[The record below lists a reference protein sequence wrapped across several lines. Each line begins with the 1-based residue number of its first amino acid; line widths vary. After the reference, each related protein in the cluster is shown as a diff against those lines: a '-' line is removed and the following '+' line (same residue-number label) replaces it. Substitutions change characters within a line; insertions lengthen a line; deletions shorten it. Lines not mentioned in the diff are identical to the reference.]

1 MPATEPRD
9 YRIALSLKA
18 ALQAVSV
25 AAGYYY
31 DVDNAAVKL
40 DAEQGLEEVL
50 NGTGPRPVVLIELRD
65 DAREHE
71 PANYIMYDRHYTVH
85 WIHDPTPLADA
96 VQGEPSPT
104 TDGDRV
110 LMFERGVADVERAV
124 SRDTGRGGLAIDTR
138 VENVRWNKAEEIGRL
153 VWAEVDVTIKAER
166 EYGVTA

>member
-9 YRIALSLKA
+9 YRILLSLKA
-18 ALQAVSV
+18 ALQAIAV

-31 DVDNAAVKL
+31 DVSDVAVKL
-40 DAEQGLEEVL
+40 DAEQGLEDVL
-50 NGTGPRPVVLIELRD
+50 NGTGPRPVILIELRD

-85 WIHDPTPLADA
+85 WIHDPTSIADVA
-96 VQGEPSPT
+96 QGEPSQT
-104 TDGDRV
+104 NDGDRAR
-110 LMFERGVADVERAV
+110 MFERGVADVEKAV
-124 SRDTGRGGLAIDTR
+124 SRDTGRGGLAVDTR

-166 EYGVTA
+166 EYGVTL